1 MLRLLARNWWV
12 FAVRGVIAIALGV
25 LAFVDPEFTVRLI
38 VALFAAY
45 LLVDGISL
53 LASYIRGDTEARR
66 AGWTIL
72 VLGILGVGAGI
83 AAFVWPGITA
93 IWLLSLVAV
102 WAIFMGV
109 FQLVAA
115 IRLRREIEGEL
126 LLAIGGLISIAFG
139 AYLIVNPSAGLL
151 ALVWV
156 VGFWAVSF
164 GIVNLIFAWRL
175 RSLDP
180 RATDVDR
187 GAAAPA

>member
-139 AYLIVNPSAGLL
+139 AYLIVNPSAGLGRRFL
-151 ALVWV
+151 
-156 VGFWAVSF
+156 GR
-164 GIVNLIFAWRL
+164 IFR
-175 RSLDP
+175 
-180 RATDVDR
+180 DR
-187 GAAAPA
+187 QPDIRVAPALP